1 MEQPWRVGLALA
13 VIAALAGGIV
23 WVSLVGGDDV
33 PTAAPVTTT
42 AVAVAAAPDTA
53 AASKVS
59 TTSGVQSAPTT
70 TVSPQQE
77 EILEATDRAL
87 AAWGEYAVTGDLS
100 LVEGTFV
107 AAGPQLEQLRG
118 EAPARRAEPLG
129 APPYEFEVRDP
140 VVTVKDAGEAIV
152 AAQVVLTRPRG
163 PSQDYDWRIHLH
175 RIGGTW
181 QLWTVEPAE

>member
-23 WVSLVGGDDV
+23 WGSLDGGDGGSI
-33 PTAAPVTTT
+33 AAPVTTT

-53 AASKVS
+53 AAAPVP
-59 TTSGVQSAPTT
+59 TTGGVQSARTT
-70 TVSPQQE
+70 SPSPPEEAVFDATV
-77 EILEATDRAL
+77 RAL

-118 EAPARRAEPLG
+118 EAPARLADPLG
-129 APPYEFEVRDP
+129 PPPYVFEIRDP
-140 VVTVKDAGEAIV
+140 VVTLKDAGEAVV
-152 AAQVVLTRPRG
+152 AAQVVVTRPRE
-163 PSQDYDWRIHLH
+163 PSQAYEWRIHLH